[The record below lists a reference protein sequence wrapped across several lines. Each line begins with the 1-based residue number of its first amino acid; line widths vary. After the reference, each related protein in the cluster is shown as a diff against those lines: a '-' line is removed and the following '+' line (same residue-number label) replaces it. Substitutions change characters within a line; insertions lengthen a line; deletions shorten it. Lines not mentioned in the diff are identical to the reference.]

1 MNSQLSNL
9 SLYQLAD
16 VLKLWNRILSRTLK
30 ENPNAKNSIRILRK
44 KIQETETC
52 IINMLLEEGTYKK
65 IKDMRL

>member
-1 MNSQLSNL
+1 MNSQLSSL
-9 SLYQLAD
+9 SLYQLVD
-16 VLKLWNRILSRTLK
+16 VLKLWNKILSRTLK

-65 IKDMRL
+65 IKDMGL

>member
-9 SLYQLAD
+9 SLYQL
-16 VLKLWNRILSRTLK
+16 VNILKLWNRILSKTLK

-65 IKDMRL
+65 IKDMGL

>member
-9 SLYQLAD
+9 SLYQLINI
-16 VLKLWNRILSRTLK
+16 LKLWNKILSKTLK

-65 IKDMRL
+65 IKDMGL

>member
-1 MNSQLSNL
+1 MNSQLSSL
-9 SLYQLAD
+9 SLYQLVD
-16 VLKLWNRILSRTLK
+16 VLKLWNKILSRTLK

-52 IINMLLEEGTYKK
+52 IINMLLEEGTHKK

>member
-9 SLYQLAD
+9 SLYQLVN
-16 VLKLWNRILSRTLK
+16 VLKLWNKILSKTLK

-65 IKDMRL
+65 IKDMGL